1 MNVRTTGIDGLV
13 VASFEQVRD
22 ERGGFERVWD
32 GSVLEGHGIDPTLAQ
47 CSLARNDAAG
57 TLRGLHWQAGP
68 EPETKVVRCV
78 RGAIFDVAA
87 DVRPGSPTFG
97 RWFGLRLHAD
107 GNEMLVVPPG
117 CAHGYIT
124 LEDRSDVAYWIS
136 VPYRPGAAR
145 GVRYDD
151 AQLAIDWPLQPRV
164 ISARD
169 RELPVLELAA

>member
-1 MNVRTTGIDGLV
+1 MNVRQTGIDGVV
-13 VASFEQVRD
+13 VASFEQLLD
-22 ERGGFERVWD
+22 ERGAFERVWD
-32 GSVLEGHGIDPTLAQ
+32 GSALAANGIDPALAQ
-47 CSLARNDAAG
+47 CSIARNERAG

-68 EPETKVVRCV
+68 DDETKVVRCV

-87 DVRPGSPTFG
+87 DVRSGSPTFG

-107 GNEMLVVPPG
+107 GNEMLVIPPG

-136 VPYRPGAAR
+136 APYRPAAAR
-145 GVRYDD
+145 GIRYDD
-151 AQLAIDWPLQPRV
+151 PRLAIAWPLRPTV

-169 RELPVLELAA
+169 RDLPALAA

>member
-1 MNVRTTGIDGLV
+1 MNVRATGIDGVLV
-13 VASFEQVRD
+13 GSFEPLRTSAA
-22 ERGGFERVWD
+22 RSSAMWD
-32 GSVLEGHGIDPTLAQ
+32 GAALADHGVDPALAQ
-47 CSLARNDAAG
+47 CSIARNELAGHAARPALAG
-57 TLRGLHWQAGP
+57 RARRRDEGRALR
-68 EPETKVVRCV
+68 

-107 GNEMLVVPPG
+107 GNEMLLVPPG

-136 VPYRPGAAR
+136 APYRPAAAR

-151 AQLAIDWPLQPRV
+151 PQLAIDWPLHPTV

-169 RELPVLELAA
+169 RDLPVLAA

>member
-1 MNVRTTGIDGLV
+1 MNVRPTGIDGVL
-13 VASFEQVRD
+13 VASFEQLRD
-22 ERGGFERVWD
+22 ERGAFERVWD
-32 GSVLEGHGIDPTLAQ
+32 GAALAAHGVDPALAQ
-47 CSLARNDAAG
+47 CSIARNERAG

-68 EPETKVVRCV
+68 DDETKVVRCV

-107 GNEMLVVPPG
+107 GSEMLVIPPG

-136 VPYRPGAAR
+136 APYRPAAAR

-151 AQLAIDWPLQPRV
+151 PQLAIAWPLRPTV

-169 RELPVLELAA
+169 RDLPALAA

>member
-1 MNVRTTGIDGLV
+1 VNVRATGIEGV
-13 VASFEQVRD
+13 VVGSFDAVRD
-22 ERGGFERVWD
+22 ERGAFERIWD
-32 GSVLEGHGIDPTLAQ
+32 PSALADHGIDPSLAQ
-47 CSLARNDAAG
+47 CSLARNDLAG

-68 EPETKVVRCV
+68 EEETKVVRCV

-87 DVRPGSPTFG
+87 DVRPGSATFG

-136 VPYRPGAAR
+136 APYRPGAAR
-145 GVRYDD
+145 GIRFDD
-151 AQLAIDWPLQPRV
+151 PRLAIDWPLRPRV

-169 RELPVLELAA
+169 RDLPVLP

>member
-1 MNVRTTGIDGLV
+1 M
-13 VASFEQVRD
+13 
-22 ERGGFERVWD
+22 
-32 GSVLEGHGIDPTLAQ
+32 
-47 CSLARNDAAG
+47 
-57 TLRGLHWQAGP
+57 
-68 EPETKVVRCV
+68 RCV

-107 GNEMLVVPPG
+107 GNEMLLVPPG

-136 VPYRPGAAR
+136 ALYRPAAAR

-151 AQLAIDWPLQPRV
+151 PQLAIAWPLHPTV

-169 RELPVLELAA
+169 RDLPVLTA